1 MQIRDFLITPQLEEL
16 TQHKT
21 VQLPVAC
28 YETTIKQNVH
38 GHIPLHWHNEIQF
51 VLVTN
56 GKAFF
61 QINEEEVVVQK
72 GEGIFINS
80 GCLHRA
86 DDQTASDC
94 VYICLNASPLTLLT
108 QDLHAKYVHPYI
120 QATNL
125 AYVKIGT
132 DEDWEKNILRAVM
145 EIHQLIEQKSPYFEI
160 SVIHHL
166 NFIWQNLIMNGIPLE
181 HKETEVVKN
190 QRMKQMLIY
199 IHAHVNEKITLS
211 DIAKAG
217 QLSRSE
223 TCRYFKRI
231 VKQSPLSY
239 VMDYRIKRSLLLL
252 QDPNANVTDVGY
264 QVGFNS
270 TSYFIAKFRESVGMT
285 PLAYKK
291 ITKDKFWKMDVD
303 SSF

>member
-1 MQIRDFLITPQLEEL
+1 MITPQLEEL

-28 YETTIKQNVH
+28 YETTIRQNVH

-51 VLVTN
+51 VLVTK
-56 GKAFF
+56 GKALF
-61 QINEEEVVVQK
+61 QINEEEVIVQK

-86 DDQTASDC
+86 DDQAASNC

-108 QDLHAKYVHPYI
+108 RDLHAKYVHPYI

-132 DEDWEKNILRAVM
+132 DGDWEKNILRAVM

-166 NFIWQNLIMNGIPLE
+166 NFIWQNLIMNGIQLE
-181 HKETEVVKN
+181 HKETEIVKN

-199 IHAHVNEKITLS
+199 IHVHFNEKITLS

-223 TCRYFKRI
+223 TCRYFQRI

-239 VMDYRIKRSLLLL
+239 VTDYRIKRSLHLL
-252 QDPNANVTDVGY
+252 QDPNATVTDVGY

-270 TSYFIAKFRESVGMT
+270 TSYFIAKFREYVGMT

-291 ITKDKFWKMDVD
+291 FIKDKA
-303 SSF
+303 

>member
-1 MQIRDFLITPQLEEL
+1 MQIKDFLINPQLEEL

-21 VQLPVAC
+21 VELPVAC

-38 GHIPLHWHNEIQF
+38 GYIPLHWHNEIQF

-56 GKAFF
+56 GNAEF
-61 QINEEEVVVQK
+61 QINEEIVKVQK

-86 DDQTASDC
+86 DDQTDSSS
-94 VYICLNASPLTLLT
+94 VYICLNVSPHTLLT
-108 QDLHAKYVHPYI
+108 KELHAKYVHPYV

-125 AYVKIGT
+125 TYLKIGIN
-132 DEDWEKNILRAVM
+132 EDWEKNILRAIM
-145 EIHQLIEQKSPYFEI
+145 EIHQLIELKSPYFEI

-166 NFIWQNLIMNGIPLE
+166 NAIWQNLIMNGIQLE
-181 HKETEVVKN
+181 YRETEILKS
-190 QRMKQMLIY
+190 QRMKQMLYY
-199 IHAHVNEKITLS
+199 IHVHYNEKISLA

-223 TCRYFKRI
+223 TCRYFQRI

-239 VMDYRIKRSLLLL
+239 VTDYRIQRSLLLL
-252 QDPNANVTDVGY
+252 QDPDANVTDVGY

-270 TSYFIAKFRESVGMT
+270 TSYFIAKFRGHLGMT

-291 ITKDKFWKMDVD
+291 TIM
-303 SSF
+303 

>member
-1 MQIRDFLITPQLEEL
+1 MQIRDYLINPQLEEL

-21 VQLPVAC
+21 VELPVAC

-56 GKAFF
+56 GTVEF
-61 QINEEEVVVQK
+61 QINEEKVKVQK

-86 DDQTASDC
+86 DDYTESSS
-94 VYICLNASPLTLLT
+94 VYICLNASPHTLLT

-125 AYVKIGT
+125 TCLKIGIS
-132 DEDWEKNILRAVM
+132 ENWEKNILRAII
-145 EIHQLIEQKSPYFEI
+145 EIHQLIEQKLRFFEI

-166 NFIWQNLIMNGIPLE
+166 NAIWQNLIMNGIQLE
-181 HKETEVVKN
+181 YKETDILKS
-190 QRMKQMLIY
+190 QRMKQMLYY
-199 IHAHVNEKITLS
+199 IHVHFNEKINLA

-223 TCRYFKRI
+223 TCRYFQRI

-239 VMDYRIKRSLLLL
+239 VTDYRIQRSLLLL
-252 QDPNANVTDVGY
+252 QDPDANVTDVGY

-270 TSYFIAKFRESVGMT
+270 TSYFIAKFRGHIGMT

-291 ITKDKFWKMDVD
+291 TNM
-303 SSF
+303 